1 MPVVLIRDFL
11 RSQQLKKELP
21 MTDKRLDGK
30 VAIITGA
37 ASGMGWASVHLFLTH
52 GARVVGFDLNE
63 ENGTALV
70 DSVGSARHGDNFT
83 FVVGDVAQESDIE
96 QVVATATETFGRL
109 DVMFNNAGVGG
120 AFGPLIETD
129 IQHWD
134 DTFAINMRG
143 VFLGTKHAAKQM
155 ISQGQGGAI
164 VNTASVAGLGGGSG
178 PVAYSAAKAG
188 VVNFGQNAAIEL
200 ARHRIRV
207 NTICPGMVFTPLM
220 HRGREEE
227 AEATMKQIQP
237 WPDRGTPDHI
247 ANAALYLAS
256 DESEFVTGEAHVV
269 DGGYSAYGGLMGAQF
284 AGMGGQTKAG
294 VAYGTTGKAP
304 VVRDVDR

>member
-1 MPVVLIRDFL
+1 MA
-11 RSQQLKKELP
+11 
-21 MTDKRLDGK
+21 DKRLDGK

-37 ASGMGWASVHLFLTH
+37 ASGMGWASVHLFLLQ
-52 GARVVGFDLNE
+52 GARVVGLDLNE

-70 DSVGSARHGDNFT
+70 DSVNRAGHGNGFT
-83 FVVGDVAQESDIE
+83 FVVGDVAQEADIE

-120 AFGPLIETD
+120 AFGPLVDTEV
-129 IQHWD
+129 QHWD

-155 ISQGQGGAI
+155 ITQGQGGAI
-164 VNTASVAGLGGGSG
+164 VNTASVAGIGGGSG

-207 NTICPGMVFTPLM
+207 NTICPGMIFTPLM

-227 AEATMKQIQP
+227 AEATMKDIQP
-237 WPDRGTPDHI
+237 WPDRGEPEHI
-247 ANAALYLAS
+247 ANAALFLAS
-256 DESEFVTGEAHVV
+256 DESEFVTGASHVV
-269 DGGYSAYGGLMGAQF
+269 DGGYSVYGGLMRDQF
-284 AGMGGQTKAG
+284 AGMGKQSKAG
-294 VAYGTTGKAP
+294 VTYGTTGKASI
-304 VVRDVDR
+304 VRDVGR

>member
-1 MPVVLIRDFL
+1 
-11 RSQQLKKELP
+11 

-37 ASGMGWASVHLFLTH
+37 ASGMGWASVHLFLQH

-70 DSVGSARHGDNFT
+70 ESVNKAGHGDGFT
-83 FVVGDVAQESDIE
+83 FVLGDVAEEADVVQT
-96 QVVATATETFGRL
+96 VATATENFGRL

-120 AFGPLIETD
+120 AFGPLVETD
-129 IQHWD
+129 VQHWD

-155 ISQGQGGAI
+155 IAQGQGGAI
-164 VNTASVAGLGGGSG
+164 INTASVAGLGGGSG

-188 VVNFGQNAAIEL
+188 VVNFGQNAALEL

-207 NTICPGMVFTPLM
+207 NTICPGMIFTPLM

-227 AEATMKQIQP
+227 AEASMRQIQP
-237 WPDRGTPDHI
+237 WPDRGNPEHI

-256 DESEFVTGEAHVV
+256 EESEFVTGEAHVV
-269 DGGYSAYGGLMGAQF
+269 DGGYSAYGGIVGTHF
-284 AGMGGQTKAG
+284 GGIGGQTKAG
-294 VAYGTTGKAP
+294 VAYGTTGKASI
-304 VVRDVDR
+304 VRDVDC